1 MVTYRPFPLT
11 FDPIIFT
18 CDLVILFYTIWY
30 TYKFVVGLH
39 WANKW
44 MGSALRYYLF
54 DFWNLLDFVTVLA
67 NYAMFGLKM
76 AIYFDSSRDGF
87 NIDTVDYP
95 ELDGLA
101 TLFNLLTD
109 TYSFVMFCAL
119 LKLIKFLNL
128 SERVQVLSNTFMAAV
143 WDVMF
148 FLIMFFII
156 YFAFALMGTL
166 MFGTVV
172 PEFSSIAF
180 SIETNSRMML
190 GEVFFEQ
197 MWDAN
202 RVSAV
207 IYFFLYA
214 FIVILFLLNV
224 FIGIICIHYTEQKGL
239 CRVSFG
245 DEVHAMVHLIMKRL
259 TKAPRFEGTV
269 GDMEPTYWK
278 EHGEYTRQ
286 LPANEMKTR

>member
-1 MVTYRPFPLT
+1 
-11 FDPIIFT
+11 
-18 CDLVILFYTIWY
+18 
-30 TYKFVVGLH
+30 
-39 WANKW
+39 
-44 MGSALRYYLF
+44 
-54 DFWNLLDFVTVLA
+54 
-67 NYAMFGLKM
+67 
-76 AIYFDSSRDGF
+76 
-87 NIDTVDYP
+87 
-95 ELDGLA
+95 
-101 TLFNLLTD
+101 
-109 TYSFVMFCAL
+109 MFCAL